1 MTKSITFH
9 FDNPE
14 SLNED
19 GSIDTEK
26 GKENLNYIRYA
37 YASNYLSKLGFTAGL
52 GVTSFVITI
61 SEEKE
66 QAVSFDIDQS
76 QKGSKLIRFE
86 IADGEFGNYRPLAD
100 VFSANGYGNQLS
112 PVYFLLIADGDNYAR
127 VDLTTES

>member
-26 GKENLNYIRYA
+26 AKENVSYIRYA
-37 YASNYLSKLGFTAGL
+37 YAANYFNNLGFTTGL
-52 GVTSFVITI
+52 GVTSFVISI
-61 SEEKE
+61 PGEKE

-86 IADGEFGNYRPLAD
+86 IADGEFSNYRPLAD
-100 VFSANGYGNQLS
+100 VFSANSFGNQLS
-112 PVYFLLIADGDNYAR
+112 PVYFLLIVDGDNYAK
-127 VDLTTES
+127 VDLTTEN

>member
-1 MTKSITFH
+1 MTKSVTFH

-26 GKENLNYIRYA
+26 AMTNVHHQRYA
-37 YASNYLSKLGFTAGL
+37 YAALSFNALGFTTDL
-52 GVTSFVITI
+52 GVTSFVISI
-61 SEEKE
+61 PEEKE
-66 QAVSFDIDQS
+66 QSVSFDIDQS

-86 IADGEFGNYRPLAD
+86 IADGEFSNYRPLAD

-112 PVYFLLIADGDNYAR
+112 PVYFLLIVDGENYAK